1 MSPFTRDTVRPV
13 SALPAE
19 LLACPRC
26 AHALERHG
34 QSWRCTSCGT
44 GFPALDGIPWL
55 FAEPAASLGEWRD
68 RLHRLLLELQRHA
81 DEIRAELEAPELLTS
96 TRSRLKL
103 LAQAWSDHARRLQ
116 SLLAP
121 LSLDAKQAGL
131 EMQLA
136 LRTRLPP
143 SQDLASYY
151 VNLHRDWVWGDAE
164 NRASHEL
171 VARAIGDQ
179 PLGRMLVLGAG
190 ACRLAYDLHR
200 SHQPSCTVATDI
212 NPLLLL
218 AAARV
223 LAGKSVAL
231 YEFPIAP
238 RGIDDHAILRQL
250 AAPEPAGPDFH
261 LVFADALR
269 GPFAAEAFDTVLTPW
284 FIDILPVDLADLA
297 PRINR
302 MLMPGG
308 RWIAFGSL
316 AFAQREAAQN
326 YSLPE
331 ALEVIGRAGFQ
342 SGATHEAAVP
352 YMASPA
358 SRHAR
363 VESVIAFAATK
374 IAQMPP
380 PREHAALPAWI
391 VESRI
396 PVPLLPDFQMAAM
409 STRIQAFL
417 MSLIDGKRTLNEMAE
432 VLVAQRL
439 MSAEEAPAAVRTFL
453 IRMYE
458 DSRASRGR

>member
-1 MSPFTRDTVRPV
+1 M
-13 SALPAE
+13 
-19 LLACPRC
+19 
-26 AHALERHG
+26 
-34 QSWRCTSCGT
+34 
-44 GFPALDGIPWL
+44 
-55 FAEPAASLGEWRD
+55 GEWRD

-81 DEIRAELEAPELLTS
+81 DEIRAELEAPDLLTA

-116 SLLAP
+116 SLLSP
-121 LSLDAKQAGL
+121 LSLDAKQATL
-131 EMQLA
+131 ETQLA

-143 SQDLASYY
+143 GQDLASYY

-164 NRASHEL
+164 NAASHEL
-171 VARAIGDQ
+171 VSRAIGDQ
-179 PLGRMLVLGAG
+179 PLGRTLVLGAG

-200 SHQPSCTVATDI
+200 SHAPACSVAVDI

-218 AAARV
+218 VAARV

-250 AAPEPAGPDFH
+250 AAPEPAAGNFH
-261 LVFADALR
+261 LAFADALHP
-269 GPFAAEAFDTVLTPW
+269 PFAPGAFDTVLTPW
-284 FIDILPVDLADLA
+284 FIDILPADLAELA

-302 MLMPGG
+302 MLAPGG
-308 RWIAFGSL
+308 RWIDFGSL
-316 AFAQREAAQN
+316 AFAHREAARN
-326 YSLPE
+326 YSLEE
-331 ALEVIGRAGFQ
+331 ALEVIARAGFRN
-342 SGATHEAAVP
+342 GPTHEAAIP

-358 SRHAR
+358 SRHSR
-363 VESVIAFAATK
+363 IESVVAFAATK
-374 IAQMPP
+374 VADVPAP
-380 PREHAALPAWI
+380 VEFAALPPWI
-391 VESRI
+391 VEGRV
-396 PVPLLPDFQMAAM
+396 PVPLLPAFQMAAM

-417 MSLIDGKRTLNEMAE
+417 MGLIDGKRTLNDMAE

-458 DSRASRGR
+458 DARASRGR